1 MGNFPNDLDTTK
13 SEDHGLVQIKEMKQM
28 KKKNFFCL
36 DEKLLPDH
44 FVGNLYLQI
53 MQVYAVSWC

>member
-1 MGNFPNDLDTTK
+1 MGNFSNALDTSK

-44 FVGNLYLQI
+44 FVGNL
-53 MQVYAVSWC
+53 

>member
-1 MGNFPNDLDTTK
+1 MGNFSNDLDTTK
-13 SEDHGLVQIKEMKQM
+13 SEDHGLVQIKEINEMKIII
-28 KKKNFFCL
+28 FCL

-53 MQVYAVSWC
+53 MQVYAVFWC